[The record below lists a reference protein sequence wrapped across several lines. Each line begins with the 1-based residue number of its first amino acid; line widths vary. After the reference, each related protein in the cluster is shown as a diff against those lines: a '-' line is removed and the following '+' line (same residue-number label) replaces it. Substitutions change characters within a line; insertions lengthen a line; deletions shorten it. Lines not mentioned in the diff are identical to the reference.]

1 MDWENDVDD
10 GGKKEEEEEEEEEE
24 GREDGKV
31 GGKDDLHD
39 DKDSIPK

>member
-10 GGKKEEEEEEEEEE
+10 GGKKEEEEEE

>member
-10 GGKKEEEEEEEEEE
+10 GGKKEEEEEE

-39 DKDSIPK
+39 DKDSIPN